1 MNSKKELYL
10 SCKDYTVSN
19 KQFDLL
25 YNENLEM
32 LETFP
37 QPKGEELD
45 SYYESDDYISH
56 TDSKKSI
63 TDKLYQTV
71 KKLALK
77 KKLSLL
83 NSFKTS
89 GKEVLDIGCG
99 TGDFLLTCKKNQ
111 WNVVGIE
118 PNKNARELAETKLNA
133 KIYGDLN
140 ELPSVQ
146 FDIITLWHVLE
157 HVPDLETYISK
168 LKLMLKPNGFL
179 VVAVPNYKSYDAMYY
194 KQFWAAFDVPR
205 HLWHFSKKSIQ
216 LLFSKQQL
224 EVKKILPMKFDSF
237 YVSLL
242 SEQYKTGANNFIKA
256 FYVGLVSNLRAMTT
270 KEYSSLIYIIKKE
283 VNRI

>member
-10 SCKDYTVSN
+10 NCKDYTVSN

-25 YNENLEM
+25 YNKNLEM
-32 LETFP
+32 LETSP
-37 QPKGEELD
+37 QPLGEELA

-71 KKLALK
+71 KSIALK

-83 NSFKTS
+83 NSFKTTA
-89 GKEVLDIGCG
+89 KNVLDIGCG
-99 TGDFLLTCKKNQ
+99 TGDFLLACKNNE
-111 WNVVGIE
+111 WNVVGVE
-118 PNKNARELAETKLNA
+118 PNKSARELSEAKLNA

-140 ELPSVQ
+140 ELPSIQ
-146 FDIITLWHVLE
+146 FDVITLWHVLE
-157 HVPDLETYISK
+157 HVPNLETYISK
-168 LKLMLKPNGFL
+168 LKSLLKPNGVL
-179 VVAVPNYKSYDAMYY
+179 VVAVPNYKSYDAMHY

-224 EVKKILPMKFDSF
+224 VVEKILPMKFDSF

-242 SEQYKTGANNFIKA
+242 SEQYKTGTNNFIKA
-256 FYVGLVSNLRAMTT
+256 FYVGLVSNLKAIRT
-270 KEYSSLIYIIKKE
+270 KEYSSLIYVIK
-283 VNRI
+283 NS